1 MKRISN
7 VLVTL
12 DLSKID
18 VPLIRYAS
26 VMADRLQVEKV
37 YFVHNIKKY
46 EISDLFEEQLK
57 EVNLDEIIDQELNE
71 KINMHF
77 SSSVEWEVLLSEDPY
92 TESLIKYVVEKYQI
106 QLTLVGNKR
115 KRSGIGVVSNKL
127 LRLLRCDI
135 LAVPEQAG
143 GEIRTI
149 WAGTD
154 FSHDSRKIFGVTR
167 LLQQHHDIQLYLAH
181 VYNVP
186 VQFSPYLKPEAMAPK
201 VEQHVKERFRKF
213 LRKIDY
219 PYPVESMIFLGRESA
234 VAQMLASRIDR
245 SDADLLVIADKGGNT
260 FSPFSVGTVA
270 EELFN
275 SNLRVPLWVTK

>member
-1 MKRISN
+1 MKQIN
-7 VLVTL
+7 NILVTL
-12 DLSKID
+12 DLSRID

-26 VMADRLQVEKV
+26 VMAERLQVEKV

-46 EISDLFEEQLK
+46 EISDLFEEQLRD
-57 EVNLDEIIDQELNE
+57 VNLDEIIDQELNE
-71 KINMHF
+71 KITRHF
-77 SSSVEWEVLLSEDPY
+77 KADVEWEVLLSEDPY

-115 KRSGIGVVSNKL
+115 KGSGIGVVSNKL

-135 LAVPEQAG
+135 LAVPEEAG

-154 FSHDSRKIFGVTR
+154 FSNDSRKIFSVTR
-167 LLQQHHDIQLYLAH
+167 LLQKHQDIQLYLAH

-186 VQFSPYLKPEAMAPK
+186 VQFSPYLNPEAMAPK
-201 VEQHVKERFRKF
+201 VEQHVKQRFRKF
-213 LRKIDY
+213 IKKIDY
-219 PYPVESMIFLGRESA
+219 PYRVESLIFLGRESA
-234 VAQMLASRIDR
+234 VAQMLASRIDS
-245 SDADLLVIADKGGNT
+245 SDADLLVVADKGGNT
-260 FSPFSVGTVA
+260 FSPFAVGSVA